1 MVLQGSYFNGKDE
14 PAAFSVA
21 FRAWQCLLCPFNA
34 FANAL
39 HTGCNRRSVPPEPR
53 RNPGLDHSAQAASVP
68 LTNTFPQ
75 KLLGEISP
83 AHKQG
88 CSVRTRLTMPTA
100 LHC

>member
-1 MVLQGSYFNGKDE
+1 MVLQGSHFNGKDE

-34 FANAL
+34 SANAL
-39 HTGCNRRSVPPEPR
+39 RTGCNRRSVPPEPR

-83 AHKQG
+83 APKQG

-100 LHC
+100 VHC